1 MDIEQLNELQP
12 VSTAA
17 AHPILTQFL
26 HQHTNQLT
34 PNKHNN
40 TAHDDNINQTT
51 HSIVIH
57 PYSAVSVD
65 QPILP
70 VDTFT
75 MLSAIKQSI
84 QPIDHNAFDIDN
96 DT

>member
-1 MDIEQLNELQP
+1 MDGFTLLTLVTITLTYSVYLQY
-12 VSTAA
+12 
-17 AHPILTQFL
+17 
-26 HQHTNQLT
+26 
-34 PNKHNN
+34 N